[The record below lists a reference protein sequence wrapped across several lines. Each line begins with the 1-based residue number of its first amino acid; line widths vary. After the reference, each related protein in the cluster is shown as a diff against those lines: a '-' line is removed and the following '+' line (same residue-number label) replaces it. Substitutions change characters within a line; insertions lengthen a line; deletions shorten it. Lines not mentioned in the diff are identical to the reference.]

1 MITFQFAEASHIP
14 QLTALWCDVWGDSPE
29 YVQQFYA
36 HWYGKGIILIAL
48 DGEQVVGMGHL
59 LPASLI
65 LRRKSRPAY
74 YYYACAVKEQY
85 RSQGIFSRMNETVQ
99 SICQKERAYIAVLPE
114 TAALFGYYER
124 FGFQPVPLYHCI
136 TAERRDSAQRQTLPM
151 QELTA
156 DLYSKLLT
164 RSCEGIRCTM
174 QWDTD
179 ALEYVIREIRFCG
192 GFAKQFEADGVCCAV
207 LGSCEDRT
215 LHIQS
220 LAAPEALRETLM
232 QQLMQHFTCDTAICR
247 VPESPDAETRMGMV
261 LKPDGENPKEIFFP
275 HDLT

>member
-1 MITFQFAEASHIP
+1 MITFQFAEVSHIP

-29 YVQQFYA
+29 YVRQFYA
-36 HWYGKGIILIAL
+36 HWYGKGKNLIVL

-65 LRRKSRPAY
+65 LHHTKHRTY

-85 RSQGIFSRMNETVQ
+85 RSQGIFSRMNETVRR
-99 SICQKERAYIAVLPE
+99 ICQNERAYIVVLP
-114 TAALFGYYER
+114 AAASLFRYYER

-136 TAERRDSAQRQTLPM
+136 TAERREAVRGDILLHD
-151 QELTA
+151 LTA
-156 DLYSKLLT
+156 DTYSKIMT
-164 RSCEGIRCTM
+164 RACNETDCTM

-192 GFAKQFEADGVCCAV
+192 GFAKQFEAEGTNCAA
-207 LGSCEDRT
+207 LGYCENRT
-215 LHIQS
+215 LYLQS
-220 LAAPEALRETLM
+220 LAAPEALRKTIM
-232 QQLMQHFTCDTAICR
+232 RQLMQYFQCDTAICR
-247 VPESPDAETRMGMV
+247 VPGSSGAQPRMGMV
-261 LKPDGENPKEIFFP
+261 LAPDSDQPKEIYFP